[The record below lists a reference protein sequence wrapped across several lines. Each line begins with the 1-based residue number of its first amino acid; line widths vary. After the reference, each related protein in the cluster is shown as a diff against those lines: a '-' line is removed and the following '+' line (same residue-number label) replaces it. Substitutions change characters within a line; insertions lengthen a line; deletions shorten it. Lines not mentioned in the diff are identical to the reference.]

1 MSVSVKS
8 SPSPPDR
15 AKPESRRTK
24 RSTNVTAVN
33 NMATELPQLRERT
46 PIKDGSL
53 QVRDDFIPDELL
65 ATLTSTTCPQDRLG
79 PLRLTKTPKDFK
91 VCFMHRPDAVWHHP
105 TRRKKYQYF
114 LNQPTSLTGAGR
126 DISFLCDALVSQRD
140 RVSLPQMDERSSAQF
155 QGDYND
161 SSSLETLIPEE
172 YHIIQNKGL
181 KGLQCYEDKFT
192 VLLEDDKKKLRVFPS
207 LKPSGRLEVIQL
219 MKVMDNMLEKAG
231 VNQEFHELTEISQIE
246 NLLELV
252 RIEQNIYNIV
262 FHELIRQVS
271 VECAER
277 GQLLAKLR
285 ERYVS
290 LLDRIP
296 RQVKGLHTETL
307 AQKALDRRLTEDI
320 IHFKSSIAKLNMDL
334 SSLKQHDE
342 SVSKEAEETKEEL
355 AKAMEESQRNANIVA
370 EYHELYE
377 LQRRRLEG
385 QMSQLYDER
394 DLWRKATYSLAVKIV
409 KINKLH
415 LVRRLNISEQ
425 TWAKTADRFTGFLT
439 TKDSEDVSH
448 IMELTD
454 RWKDKLTDFMKNL
467 RKAESNQ
474 RETIKSV
481 NANFAKW
488 LKFYEDKSRNRNM
501 KVDELSEDLK
511 QWSKELMQ
519 QCERYG
525 GEDLVSGQETLEML
539 TNLQESLVEVC
550 LQLFRRHPGLDGVP
564 PKGQEAMRELAKTIT
579 ELQNQLGIRINGES
593 GIHATLMLLI
603 ETMEFWSRRL
613 KALSGLPEEQSS
625 GDSLMLEEALG
636 NMMNMSEEA
645 LLLVDSTQLERDR
658 AKKKPHT
665 KIELDDVFK
674 TMKEFLFSQENFF
687 HCENMRLRDKVASLH
702 TNVIRWMVDLLL
714 LMVPVHS
721 HDQEPHLPM
730 PELNVIVDVSVEKLE
745 EDARNLSGKLDY
757 FSKYITSSCQA
768 VVEEVIRKNTTDTEN
783 ELYQLAKLQKECGEW
798 VETCR
803 ILLSDVKGNMVELQL
818 SGKNVTQP
826 VEQQPEEPTEEEGE
840 EEEGEEEEREEEE
853 EPAMKDSIGPYS
865 FQRADEYGDETAS
878 RHDKDGSVI
887 KLVGYD
893 GNITEKNLGE
903 YTVQLRGTEELVLS
917 PHTENAQDAFNAL
930 ETVRTLQQEL
940 LEVERRAISAEERAL
955 KAEEDLQAALDK
967 IQDLE
972 RQLQAR
978 PSVETKLSKKKVPP
992 APKTSSTPVATSEAQ
1007 KTRSQKS
1014 EASSKLSR
1022 DTKKH

>member
-1 MSVSVKS
+1 MSVSVKC
-8 SPSPPDR
+8 SPSPPDGV
-15 AKPESRRTK
+15 KPESRRTK
-24 RSTNVTAVN
+24 RSTTAVN
-33 NMATELPQLRERT
+33 NMATELPQVRERT
-46 PIKDGSL
+46 PINDRSSL
-53 QVRDDFIPDELL
+53 QVRDDLIPDELL
-65 ATLTSTTCPQDRLG
+65 ATLTSTTYPQDRLG
-79 PLRLTKTPKDFK
+79 PLRLTKTPKDLK
-91 VCFMHRPDAVWHHP
+91 VCLMHRPDAVWHHP
-105 TRRKKYQYF
+105 ARRKKYQYF

-140 RVSLPQMDERSSAQF
+140 RASLPPMAERSSAQF
-155 QGDYND
+155 QGDHND
-161 SSSLETLIPEE
+161 VSSLETLIPEE
-172 YHIIQNKGL
+172 YHIIKNKGL
-181 KGLQCYEDKFT
+181 KGLQCYDDKFT
-192 VLLEDDKKKLRVFPS
+192 VLLEDDKKKLRVFPAM
-207 LKPSGRLEVIQL
+207 KPSGRLEVMQL
-219 MKVMDNMLEKAG
+219 LKVMDKMLEKAG
-231 VNQEFHELTEISQIE
+231 VNQELQELTELSQVE

-285 ERYVS
+285 QRYVS

-307 AQKALDRRLTEDI
+307 AQKALDRRLTEEI
-320 IHFKSSIAKLNMDL
+320 IHFKSSIAKLNMEL

-342 SVSKEAEETKEEL
+342 NVSKEAEEAKEEL
-355 AKAMEESQRNANIVA
+355 AKALEESQRNANIVA
-370 EYHELYE
+370 EYHDLYE

-394 DLWRKATYSLAVKIV
+394 DLWRKATYSLAVKII

-425 TWAKTADRFTGFLT
+425 TWAKTADRFIGFLT

-454 RWKDKLTDFMKNL
+454 RWKDKMTNFMKNL

-474 RETIKSV
+474 CETIKSV
-481 NANFAKW
+481 NANVNKW
-488 LKFYEDKSRNRNM
+488 HKFYEDKSRNPNM
-501 KVDELSEDLK
+501 KVDKSSEDELSQDLK
-511 QWSKELMQ
+511 QWSKVLTQ

-539 TNLQESLVEVC
+539 TNLQESWIEVC
-550 LQLFRRHPGLDGVP
+550 LQLFRRHPGADGVP

-603 ETMEFWSRRL
+603 ESMEFWSRKL
-613 KALSGLPEEQSS
+613 KALSELPEEQSS
-625 GDSLMLEEALG
+625 GDSLKLEEALS
-636 NMMNMSEEA
+636 NMMNLSEEA

-658 AKKKPHT
+658 AKQKPHT

-674 TMKEFLFSQENFF
+674 TMKEFMFSQENFF
-687 HCENMRLRDKVASLH
+687 DCENMRLRDEVTSLH
-702 TNVIRWMVDLLL
+702 TKLIRWMVDLLL

-721 HDQEPHLPM
+721 DKQEPYLPT
-730 PELNVIVDVSVEKLE
+730 PELNFIVNVSVEKLE
-745 EDARNLSGKLDY
+745 EDARNLLGKLDY

-768 VVEEVIRKNTTDTEN
+768 IVEEAIRKNSTQDDTEN
-783 ELYQLAKLQKECGEW
+783 ELNQLAKLQKECGEW
-798 VETCR
+798 VDTCR
-803 ILLSDVKGNMVELQL
+803 ILLSNVKGSLVELQL
-818 SGKNVTQP
+818 SGKTVTKP
-826 VEQQPEEPTEEEGE
+826 PEQQPEEPTEEE
-840 EEEGEEEEREEEE
+840 E
-853 EPAMKDSIGPYS
+853 EPAIGPYS
-865 FQRADEYGDETAS
+865 FQRADEYGDEKAS
-878 RHDKDGSVI
+878 RHDKNGSVI
-887 KLVGYD
+887 KLVGHD

-903 YTVQLRGTEELVLS
+903 DTVQLIGTEELVLS

-940 LEVERRAISAEERAL
+940 LEVETRAISAEVRAL

-972 RQLQAR
+972 RQLHAR
-978 PSVETKLSKKKVPP
+978 PSVETKLSKKNVTP
-992 APKTSSTPVATSEAQ
+992 APKTPSTPVATSEA
-1007 KTRSQKS
+1007 KTRNQKP
-1014 EASSKLSR
+1014 EASPKLSR
-1022 DTKKH
+1022 GTKKR

>member
-1 MSVSVKS
+1 MSVSVKCS
-8 SPSPPDR
+8 SSPPDG

-24 RSTNVTAVN
+24 RSTTAVN
-33 NMATELPQLRERT
+33 NMVTELPRVRERT
-46 PIKDGSL
+46 PTKDRSSL
-53 QVRDDFIPDELL
+53 QVRDDLIPDELL
-65 ATLTSTTCPQDRLG
+65 TTLRSTTCPQDRLG

-91 VCFMHRPDAVWHHP
+91 VCFIHRPDAVWHHP

-140 RVSLPQMDERSSAQF
+140 SVSLQQIAERSSAKL
-155 QGDYND
+155 QGDPNNW
-161 SSSLETLIPEE
+161 SSLETLIPEE
-172 YHIIQNKGL
+172 YHIIKNKGL
-181 KGLQCYEDKFT
+181 DGLQCYEDKFT
-192 VLLEDDKKKLRVFPS
+192 VLLEDDKKKLRAFPS

-219 MKVMDNMLEKAG
+219 MKVMDEMLEKAG
-231 VNQEFHELTEISQIE
+231 VNQEFQELTDLSQIE

-252 RIEQNIYNIV
+252 GIEQNIYNIV

-271 VECAER
+271 VDCAER

-285 ERYVS
+285 QRYVS
-290 LLDRIP
+290 LFDRIP

-307 AQKALDRRLTEDI
+307 AQKALDRRLTENI

-355 AKAMEESQRNANIVA
+355 AKALEESQRNANIVA

-377 LQRRRLEG
+377 LQRRRLAG

-454 RWKDKLTDFMKNL
+454 RWKDKLTNFMKNL

-474 RETIKSV
+474 SETIQSV
-481 NANFAKW
+481 NANFVKW
-488 LKFYEDKSRNRNM
+488 QDKSRNPNM
-501 KVDELSEDLK
+501 KFDELSEDLK
-511 QWSKELMQ
+511 QWSKALMQ

-525 GEDLVSGQETLEML
+525 GEDLVSGQETLEIL
-539 TNLQESLVEVC
+539 TNLQESWVEVC
-550 LQLFRRHPGLDGVP
+550 LQLFRRHPGLDGAP

-593 GIHATLMLLI
+593 GIHAKLMLLI

-636 NMMNMSEEA
+636 NMMDMSKEA
-645 LLLVDSTQLERDR
+645 LLLVDSTQLNRDR

-687 HCENMRLRDKVASLH
+687 HCENMRLRDEVASLH
-702 TNVIRWMVDLLL
+702 TKLIRWMVDLLL
-714 LMVPVHS
+714 LMVPVHY
-721 HDQEPHLPM
+721 DQEPYLPI

-768 VVEEVIRKNTTDTEN
+768 VLEEEIRKNITDAEN
-783 ELYQLAKLQKECGEW
+783 ELHQLAKLQKECGEW
-798 VETCR
+798 VEACR

-818 SGKNVTQP
+818 PGKTVTQP
-826 VEQQPEEPTEEEGE
+826 VEQQPEEPTEEED
-840 EEEGEEEEREEEE
+840 EEEE
-853 EPAMKDSIGPYS
+853 EPAPIGSYS
-865 FQRADEYGDETAS
+865 FQRDDEYGDETAS
-878 RHDKDGSVI
+878 GHDKDGPVI

-893 GNITEKNLGE
+893 GNITQKNLGE
-903 YTVQLRGTEELVLS
+903 YTVQLRGTEEVVLS
-917 PHTENAQDAFNAL
+917 PHTENARDAFNAL

-940 LEVERRAISAEERAL
+940 LEVETRAISAEERAL

-967 IQDLE
+967 IHDME

-978 PSVETKLSKKKVPP
+978 PSVETKLSKKKVQP
-992 APKTSSTPVATSEAQ
+992 APKTPSTPVATSEAQ
-1007 KTRSQKS
+1007 KTRSPKS

-1022 DTKKH
+1022 DKKH

>member
-1 MSVSVKS
+1 MSVSVKC
-8 SPSPPDR
+8 SPSPPDG

-33 NMATELPQLRERT
+33 NIATKLPQERERT
-46 PIKDGSL
+46 PIKDESSL
-53 QVRDDFIPDELL
+53 QVHDDLIPDELL
-65 ATLTSTTCPQDRLG
+65 ATLTSTTCTQDRLG
-79 PLRLTKTPKDFK
+79 PLRLSKTPKDFK
-91 VCFMHRPDAVWHHP
+91 VCFMNRPDAVWHHP

-126 DISFLCDALVSQRD
+126 DISFLCDALVDQRD
-140 RVSLPQMDERSSAQF
+140 RVSLPQMAERSSAQF
-155 QGDYND
+155 QGDHND
-161 SSSLETLIPEE
+161 LSSLETLIPEE
-172 YHIIQNKGL
+172 YHIIKNKGL

-192 VLLEDDKKKLRVFPS
+192 VLLEDEKKELRVFPS

-231 VNQEFHELTEISQIE
+231 VNQEFQELTELSQIE

-285 ERYVS
+285 QRYVS

-334 SSLKQHDE
+334 GSLKQHDE
-342 SVSKEAEETKEEL
+342 SVSKEAEETKEQL
-355 AKAMEESQRNANIVA
+355 AKALEESQRNANIVA

-454 RWKDKLTDFMKNL
+454 RWKDKLTNFMKNL

-474 RETIKSV
+474 RESIKSV
-481 NANFAKW
+481 SANFVEW
-488 LKFYEDKSRNRNM
+488 QKFYEDKSRNPNM
-501 KVDELSEDLK
+501 KVDKLSEDLK
-511 QWSKELMQ
+511 QWSKVLMQ

-525 GEDLVSGQETLEML
+525 GEDLVSGQETLEKL
-539 TNLQESLVEVC
+539 TSLQESWVEVC
-550 LQLFRRHPGLDGVP
+550 LQLFRRHPGLDGAS

-613 KALSGLPEEQSS
+613 KALSGLPEDQSL
-625 GDSLMLEEALG
+625 GDLLMLEEALG

-687 HCENMRLRDKVASLH
+687 HCENMRLCDEVASLH
-702 TNVIRWMVDLLL
+702 TKLIRWMVDLLL

-721 HDQEPHLPM
+721 DDQESYLPT

-818 SGKNVTQP
+818 SGKTVTQP
-826 VEQQPEEPTEEEGE
+826 VEKQPEEPTEEDE
-840 EEEGEEEEREEEE
+840 EEEE

-917 PHTENAQDAFNAL
+917 PHTENAQAAFNAL

-940 LEVERRAISAEERAL
+940 LEVETRAISAEEQAL

-978 PSVETKLSKKKVPP
+978 PSVETKLSKKKVPA
-992 APKTSSTPVATSEAQ
+992 APKTPSTPVTTSEAQ

-1014 EASSKLSR
+1014 EASSKMSR
-1022 DTKKH
+1022 D